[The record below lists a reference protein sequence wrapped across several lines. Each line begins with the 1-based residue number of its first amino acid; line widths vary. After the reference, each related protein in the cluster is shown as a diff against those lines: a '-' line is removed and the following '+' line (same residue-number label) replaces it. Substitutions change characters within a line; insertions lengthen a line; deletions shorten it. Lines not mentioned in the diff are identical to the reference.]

1 MSSASRGSRAPG
13 GVTTSRS
20 KYAALPRGYPALPRG
35 YPALPGGP
43 EFRQIRIPGDR

>member
-20 KYAALPRGYPALPRG
+20 KYAALPRGYPALP
-35 YPALPGGP
+35 GGP